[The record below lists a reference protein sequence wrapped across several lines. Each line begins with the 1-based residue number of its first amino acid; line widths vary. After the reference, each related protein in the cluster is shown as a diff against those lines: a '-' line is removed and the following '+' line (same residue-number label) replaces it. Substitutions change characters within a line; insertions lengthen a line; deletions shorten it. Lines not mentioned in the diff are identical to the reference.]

1 MSTSTALSIK
11 VLKTSISKLDELDF
25 NNLSFG
31 KAFSDH
37 MFVADY
43 KNGKWTNLEI
53 VPYGPFLMSPAA
65 AVLHYGQAIFEGMK
79 AYKNEKGEVS
89 LFRPLA
95 NHKRINV
102 SAERM
107 CMQTIPEDV
116 FMEGL
121 TQLVKLDADF
131 VPTAEGSS
139 LYIRPFLIATD
150 EFIGVHP
157 SDSYRFII
165 ITSPSGAYYSEP
177 VKVLVETNYTRAVE
191 GGVGFTK
198 VSGNYGRSLL
208 PTKLAAEKG
217 YQQIIWTD
225 GKTHQYVEESGTMNL
240 MVIIND
246 VLITAPLG
254 DTILAGITRD
264 SVLTIARDW
273 NMKVEERKVSVVEIL
288 EAHKAGTLQDAF
300 GTGTAATITHISHI
314 GFEGKDYELPPVK
327 ARGFSNKVK
336 MELENIHLGKVKDV
350 HNWMLKIS

>member
-1 MSTSTALSIK
+1 MSTSTAVFIK
-11 VLKTSISKLDELDF
+11 VQKTTQSRIKDLDF
-25 NNLSFG
+25 NHLSFG
-31 KAFSDH
+31 KVFSDH

-43 KNGKWTNLEI
+43 KNGKWDDCQI
-53 VPYGPFLMSPAA
+53 VPYAPFQMSPAA

-89 LFRPLA
+89 LFRPIA
-95 NHKRINV
+95 NQKRINT

-107 CMQTIPEDV
+107 CMQTIPEEI

-121 TQLVKLDADF
+121 KQLIELDSAW
-131 VPTAEGSS
+131 VPTVEGSS

-177 VKVLVETNYTRAVE
+177 VKVLVETNYSRAVE
-191 GGVGFTK
+191 GGVGFAK

-208 PTKLAAEKG
+208 PTKLANDRG

-240 MVIIND
+240 MVVIDD
-246 VLITAPLG
+246 VLITPPLG

-264 SVLTIARDW
+264 SVLTLARDW
-273 NMKVEERKVSVVEIL
+273 DMKVEERKLSIIEVM
-288 EAHKAGTLQDAF
+288 EAHKGGILQDAF

-314 GFEGKDYELPPVK
+314 GFEGKDYELPPVNT
-327 ARGFSNKVK
+327 RIFSNKVK
-336 MELENIHLGKVKDV
+336 KELDNIHLGKVEDIHK
-350 HNWMLKIS
+350 WMFKL